1 MTELTTEH
9 LDGKGAIKGN
19 TLFLGCNDLECRRR
33 GVTICEAP
41 KFAIRCRTGSRA
53 MSSTTGLPAYASI
66 AAVVDTHTKRHH
78 PIGVFAP
85 QAASISAWSKTFAAA
100 AAVAQRVVLSKSS
113 ANTPETPLDLSADNA
128 KGKLPAD
135 LGTSDPEVLL
145 MPAITPAK
153 GSFEEFRRTRVTLSE
168 LTKARTSGAM
178 VGEAIVDALDRNEE
192 MIFVSRALRMGM
204 SQVSD
209 LIVSIRMADSAW
221 LVQMAQQHGAEQLAR
236 PRLTTE
242 ELATAREETPD
253 ETNAGLQDGR
263 GYYEKIMVD
272 MGNLGDL
279 QKKLLVALSI
289 PGSSHFSK
297 GFYLPQTHEIFSF
310 DSFSPCGHTKLMD
323 TTIKPFFEYVTKKVL
338 GKVIVKDDGCGIER
352 QPCEPSEESNACGFA
367 APFFFSKALN
377 TILELGQQ
385 GGAEMDLMKLGTL
398 LSAELHA
405 MTVTS
410 SSYAARRRQ
419 GKHDLAR
426 LVIECKSVRTEREK
440 AKAKGGGNATVEPA
454 ESATVG
460 DVELIKAPAP
470 EPNKAPRSA
479 PAQAEALGQAK
490 RPLEPKAKPSP
501 TKKPATAAS
510 VRNAKYVVEDDSS
523 DLIIEA
529 LEAASA
535 AMAKIPAPAKRPP
548 EPQDELSTLLEGKR
562 KRDELIAQQVAV
574 AQKELESKMATGII
588 VNPELVAAYGIKKP
602 RNSPSPSESSDD
614 VPSSDSDE

>member
-19 TLFLGCNDLECRRR
+19 TLFLGCNDPECRRR

-85 QAASISAWSKTFAAA
+85 QAASISAWSKTFATA

-113 ANTPETPLDLSADNA
+113 ANTPETPLDLSADNNA

-135 LGTSDPEVLL
+135 LVTSDPEVLL
-145 MPAITPAK
+145 MPAVTPAK
-153 GSFEEFRRTRVTLSE
+153 GSFEEFRRTCVTLSE
-168 LTKARTSGAM
+168 LTKARTSGSM

-242 ELATAREETPD
+242 ELATAREDTPD
-253 ETNAGLQDGR
+253 ETNAGLQEGR
-263 GYYEKIMVD
+263 GYYEKIMAD
-272 MGNLGDL
+272 MGNLDDL

-310 DSFSPCGHTKLMD
+310 DSFSPCGHAKLMD

-338 GKVIVKDDGCGIER
+338 GKVSVKDDRCGIER

-419 GKHDLAR
+419 AKHDLAR
-426 LVIECKSVRTEREK
+426 LVIEYKSVRTEREK
-440 AKAKGGGNATVEPA
+440 AMAQGGGDATVEPA
-454 ESATVG
+454 ESATAASASSSSTSARVPAKQPSVLDDCS

-470 EPNKAPRSA
+470 EPDKAPKSA
-479 PAQAEALGQAK
+479 PSQAKALGQAK
-490 RPLEPKAKPSP
+490 RPLEPEAKPCESHQEACP
-501 TKKPATAAS
+501 CICSDGQDTGASKAAARAS
-510 VRNAKYVVEDDSS
+510 GRAVNAARRQA
-523 DLIIEA
+523 EA
-529 LEAASA
+529 
-535 AMAKIPAPAKRPP
+535 
-548 EPQDELSTLLEGKR
+548 G
-562 KRDELIAQQVAV
+562 
-574 AQKELESKMATGII
+574 
-588 VNPELVAAYGIKKP
+588 
-602 RNSPSPSESSDD
+602 
-614 VPSSDSDE
+614 

>member
-19 TLFLGCNDLECRRR
+19 TLFLGCNDPECRRR

-85 QAASISAWSKTFAAA
+85 QAASISAWSKTFATA

-113 ANTPETPLDLSADNA
+113 ANTPETPLDLSADNNA

-135 LGTSDPEVLL
+135 LVTSDPEVLL
-145 MPAITPAK
+145 MPAVTPAK

-168 LTKARTSGAM
+168 LTKARTSGSM

-242 ELATAREETPD
+242 ELATAREDTPD
-253 ETNAGLQDGR
+253 ETNAGLQEGR
-263 GYYEKIMVD
+263 GYYEKIMAD
-272 MGNLGDL
+272 MGNLDDL

-310 DSFSPCGHTKLMD
+310 DSFSPCGHAKLMD

-338 GKVIVKDDGCGIER
+338 GKVSVKDDRCGIER

-419 GKHDLAR
+419 AKHDLAR
-426 LVIECKSVRTEREK
+426 LVIEYKSVRTEREK
-440 AKAKGGGNATVEPA
+440 AILAQGGGDATVEPA
-454 ESATVG
+454 ESATAASASSSSTSARVPAKQPSVLDDCS
-460 DVELIKAPAP
+460 DVELINAPAP
-470 EPNKAPRSA
+470 EPNKAPKSA
-479 PAQAEALGQAK
+479 PAQAKALGQAK
-490 RPLEPKAKPSP
+490 RPLEPEAKPSP
-501 TKKPATAAS
+501 TKKPAP
-510 VRNAKYVVEDDSS
+510 
-523 DLIIEA
+523 
-529 LEAASA
+529 ASA

-562 KRDELIAQQVAV
+562 KRDELIEQQVAAV
-574 AQKELESKMATGII
+574 QKELEPKMATGII
-588 VNPELVAAYGIKKP
+588 VNQELVAAYAIKKP

-614 VPSSDSDE
+614 VPPSDSD

>member
-19 TLFLGCNDLECRRR
+19 TLFLGCNDPECRRR

-85 QAASISAWSKTFAAA
+85 QAASISAWSKTFTAA

-145 MPAITPAK
+145 MPAVTPAK
-153 GSFEEFRRTRVTLSE
+153 GSFEEFRRTCVTLSE
-168 LTKARTSGAM
+168 LTKARTSGSM

-192 MIFVSRALRMGM
+192 MIFESRALRMGM

-242 ELATAREETPD
+242 ELATAREDTPD
-253 ETNAGLQDGR
+253 KTNAGLQDGR

-272 MGNLGDL
+272 MGNLDDL

-310 DSFSPCGHTKLMD
+310 DSFSPCGHAKLMD

-338 GKVIVKDDGCGIER
+338 GKVSVKDDRCGIER

-419 GKHDLAR
+419 AKHDLAR
-426 LVIECKSVRTEREK
+426 LVIEYKSVRTEREK
-440 AKAKGGGNATVEPA
+440 AKAKEGGDATVEPA
-454 ESATVG
+454 ESATAASASSSSTSARVPAKQPRVHDDCS

-470 EPNKAPRSA
+470 EPDKAPKSA
-479 PAQAEALGQAK
+479 PSQAKALGQAK
-490 RPLEPKAKPSP
+490 RPLEPEAKPSP
-501 TKKPATAAS
+501 TKKPAP
-510 VRNAKYVVEDDSS
+510 
-523 DLIIEA
+523 
-529 LEAASA
+529 ASA
-535 AMAKIPAPAKRPP
+535 AMAKIPAPAKRPR

-562 KRDELIAQQVAV
+562 KRDELIEQQVAAV
-574 AQKELESKMATGII
+574 QKELEPKMATGII
-588 VNPELVAAYGIKKP
+588 VNPELVAAYAIKKP

-614 VPSSDSDE
+614 VPPSDSDE

>member
-1 MTELTTEH
+1 VTELTTEH

-19 TLFLGCNDLECRRR
+19 TLFLGCNDPECRRR

-85 QAASISAWSKTFAAA
+85 QAASISAWSKTFATA

-113 ANTPETPLDLSADNA
+113 ANTPETPLDLSADNNA

-135 LGTSDPEVLL
+135 LVTSDPEVLL
-145 MPAITPAK
+145 MPAVTPAK

-168 LTKARTSGAM
+168 LTKARTSGSM

-242 ELATAREETPD
+242 ELATAREDTPD
-253 ETNAGLQDGR
+253 ETNAGLQEGR
-263 GYYEKIMVD
+263 GYYEKIMAD
-272 MGNLGDL
+272 MGNLDDL

-310 DSFSPCGHTKLMD
+310 DSFSPCGHAKLMD

-338 GKVIVKDDGCGIER
+338 GKVSVKDDRCGIER

-419 GKHDLAR
+419 AKHDLAR
-426 LVIECKSVRTEREK
+426 LVIEYKSVRTEREK
-440 AKAKGGGNATVEPA
+440 AKAQGGGDATVEPA
-454 ESATVG
+454 ESATAASASSSSTSARVPAKQPSVLDDCS

-470 EPNKAPRSA
+470 EPNKAPKSA
-479 PAQAEALGQAK
+479 PAQAKALGQAK
-490 RPLEPKAKPSP
+490 RPLEPEAKPSP
-501 TKKPATAAS
+501 TKKPAP
-510 VRNAKYVVEDDSS
+510 
-523 DLIIEA
+523 
-529 LEAASA
+529 ASA

-562 KRDELIAQQVAV
+562 KRDELIEQQVAAV
-574 AQKELESKMATGII
+574 QKELEPKMATGII
-588 VNPELVAAYGIKKP
+588 VNQELVAAYAIKKP

-614 VPSSDSDE
+614 VPPSDSD